1 MFEAGRSSLF
11 AFSSKSTRPVSSDA
25 ILIPTIADAR
35 SGLRKISAMRVCS
48 SASVFVVL
56 AIRAAVVGVGVGV
69 GVPTGDELG
78 LGIGAGVGLGEGV
91 TCRSRW
97 AS

>member
-1 MFEAGRSSLF
+1 MFEAGRNSLF

-25 ILIPTIADAR
+25 TLIPTIADAS

-56 AIRAAVVGVGVGV
+56 AIRAAVVGVGVGAT
-69 GVPTGDELG
+69 TGDELG
-78 LGIGAGVGLGEGV
+78 LGAGAGVGLGEGV
-91 TCRSRW
+91 TFLSRCGF
-97 AS
+97 